1 MRMRPSAQKHLLV
14 GWSQDQDSNLEDFP
28 SGPVVKTLSSIAGG
42 HGSYTGV
49 KAPHAD
55 GYSQKL
61 KKKKKKKERNLGVGS
76 KCTMEIRDPQL
87 HPKVSREH
95 LSLKQRKPCPPAS
108 HRIEQQR
115 KHPHL
120 ISGECL

>member
-1 MRMRPSAQKHLLV
+1 MGGLRPHMLMDA
-14 GWSQDQDSNLEDFP
+14 
-28 SGPVVKTLSSIAGG
+28 VKN
-42 HGSYTGV
+42 
-49 KAPHAD
+49 
-55 GYSQKL
+55 L
-61 KKKKKKKERNLGVGS
+61 KKKINGNLGVGS
-76 KCTMEIRDPQL
+76 KCTVEIRDPQL

-120 ISGECL
+120 ISEECL